1 VSKGLSGTKGD
12 SLWAFTDPVTEM
24 LRNCRGKDGHIN
36 LRDMGMGPAKGK
48 RSPAAERQ
56 AAMLQADRDVDYFL
70 FTASGEP
77 VRLVINDQA
86 VKMTFRMVRGMVVM
100 QTDHDTGIGAMTEY
114 ILKLMSGYPGLS
126 RHIILEQ
133 LCAEYGDDTAQ
144 KVAEWERK
152 GPQTGSTWVESWSK
166 NLSSMFGHVLRMTK
180 DIPKLKW

>member
-1 VSKGLSGTKGD
+1 M
-12 SLWAFTDPVTEM
+12 F
-24 LRNCRGKDGHIN
+24 RNSRGKDGQIS
-36 LRDMGMGPAKGK
+36 LRDMGLGPAKGK

-86 VKMTFRMVRGMVVM
+86 VKMTFRMVRGMVIM

-114 ILKLMSGYPGLS
+114 ILELMSGYPGLS
-126 RHIILEQ
+126 RRIILEQ

-144 KVAEWERK
+144 KVTEWK
-152 GPQTGSTWVESWSK
+152 QKSPQTGSTWVESWSK
-166 NLSSMFGHVLRMTK
+166 NISNIFGHILRMTK
-180 DIPKLKW
+180 DISQLKW